1 MDHIFRQTGYEP
13 TFEGLKL
20 EKSGAEAGINQRYEP
35 TFEGLK
41 RGPDSP
47 RSTAWAFPT
56 EISPKP

>member
-1 MDHIFRQTGYEP
+1 
-13 TFEGLKL
+13 
-20 EKSGAEAGINQRYEP
+20 
-35 TFEGLK
+35 LK